1 MNLELTLC
9 QKIKKAQKEKKIS
22 NSEAAKAIG
31 IDPVNYSR
39 KMSNNLMKAE
49 EIEATGKLNG
59 RIIMTGRRILYGR
72 TL

>member
-1 MNLELTLC
+1 MNLKLTLC

-49 EIEATGKLNG
+49 EIDKLCQMFEIEIEIKNKAD
-59 RIIMTGRRILYGR
+59 TQ
-72 TL
+72 

>member
-9 QKIKKAQKEKKIS
+9 QKIKKLQKEKKIS

-49 EIEATGKLNG
+49 EIDRLCQTFGIEIEIKNKTDTN
-59 RIIMTGRRILYGR
+59 
-72 TL
+72 